1 MKKLMLMGG
10 FVLALGACKNDFD
23 KAMDKASAL
32 TDKMCACK
40 DTACA
45 DKVREERSALKKEF
59 KATLGDKKPDED
71 QMKKIEARRALAYVR
86 RQGRGAAR
94 GSDAGPV
101 TGPSAA
107 RAVVRFVGRFCEP
120 ALPRRVSRA

>member
-45 DKVREERSALKKEF
+45 DKVREERSALKKELR
-59 KATLGDKKPDED
+59 ASLGDKKPDEG
-71 QMKKIEARRALAYVR
+71 QMKKMEKLDERWRTCADKAE
-86 RQGRGAAR
+86 GTAAT
-94 GSDAGPV
+94 P
-101 TGPSAA
+101 
-107 RAVVRFVGRFCEP
+107 P
-120 ALPRRVSRA
+120 ATP